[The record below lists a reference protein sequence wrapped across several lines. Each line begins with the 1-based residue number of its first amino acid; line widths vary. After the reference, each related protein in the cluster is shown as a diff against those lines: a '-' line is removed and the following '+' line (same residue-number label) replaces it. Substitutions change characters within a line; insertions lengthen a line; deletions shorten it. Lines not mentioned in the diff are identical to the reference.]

1 VFRLRQRSIAH
12 QKLIGHAQKIKSLW
26 VKIRASRADILLMM
40 ERSSTAR
47 VSQRASTPCVAAK
60 VLVVDDD
67 PDFRALAR
75 RLLERA
81 GMDVIEAED
90 GRCGQLKLLR
100 EVDAIIVDMVMPHQD
115 GIATLCLLKD
125 RFPHAK
131 TVAISGVQE
140 SSLYLGISAQ
150 LGANA
155 VLHKSNVGSLA
166 SLVRRLLDS

>member
-1 VFRLRQRSIAH
+1 
-12 QKLIGHAQKIKSLW
+12 
-26 VKIRASRADILLMM
+26 MM
-40 ERSSTAR
+40 ERSSTVR
-47 VSQRASTPCVAAK
+47 ISQQVSTPCLAAK

-100 EVDAIIVDMVMPHQD
+100 EVDAIIVDMVMPNQD

-131 TVAISGVQE
+131 TVAVSGVPE

-155 VLHKSNVGSLA
+155 VLHKSNIGSLA

>member
-1 VFRLRQRSIAH
+1 
-12 QKLIGHAQKIKSLW
+12 
-26 VKIRASRADILLMM
+26 MM

-47 VSQRASTPCVAAK
+47 GSQRVSTPCLAAK

-67 PDFRALAR
+67 PDFRVLAR

-90 GRCGQLKLLR
+90 GRCSQLKLLR

>member
-1 VFRLRQRSIAH
+1 
-12 QKLIGHAQKIKSLW
+12 
-26 VKIRASRADILLMM
+26 MM

-47 VSQRASTPCVAAK
+47 VSQRASTPCLAAK

-100 EVDAIIVDMVMPHQD
+100 EVDAIIVDMVMPNQD
-115 GIATLCLLKD
+115 GISTLCLLKD
-125 RFPHAK
+125 RFPRAK
-131 TVAISGVQE
+131 IVAISGAQE

-150 LGANA
+150 LGASA
-155 VLHKSNVGSLA
+155 ILHKTDVGTLA
-166 SLVRRLLDS
+166 ALVHRLLDN